1 MSEEAKSRVLE
12 HATAGSRL
20 REQFF
25 AENADLVVDAAR
37 TLAVCLARGGKILF
51 CGNGGSAADAQH
63 LAAEFV
69 NRFEM
74 DRPPLAAIALT
85 TDTSI
90 LTAVGNDFDFDQA
103 FSKQVQAIGSPEDVL
118 VGISTSGNSENVV
131 QAFKAARE
139 NSLVTMALTGR
150 DGGKLA
156 ELSDVLINVPVDSTA
171 LIQEV
176 HITVGHLLCRL
187 VDYFLFQNALAL
199 APYLDG
205 EGFCND

>member
-1 MSEEAKSRVLE
+1 MCEETRKRVLE
-12 HATAGSRL
+12 HAVAGARL

-25 AENADLVVDAAR
+25 AENTDLVVEAAR

-69 NRFEM
+69 NRFEI

-90 LTAVGNDFDFDQA
+90 ITAVGNDFDYGQIFA
-103 FSKQVQAIGSPEDVL
+103 KQVQALGSPEDVL
-118 VGISTSGNSENVV
+118 VGISSSGNSENVIK
-131 QAFKAARE
+131 AFETARE
-139 NSLVTMALTGR
+139 NGVVTMGLTGR
-150 DGGKLA
+150 DGGRMA
-156 ELSDVLINVPVDSTA
+156 ELSDVLMNVPAQQTA
-171 LIQEV
+171 LVQEI
-176 HITVGHLLCRL
+176 HISIGHLLCGL
-187 VDYFLFQNALAL
+187 VDYFLFQNAVAL

-205 EGFCND
+205 DALSD

>member
-1 MSEEAKSRVLE
+1 MTEEAKSRVLE
-12 HATAGSRL
+12 HAATGARL

-37 TLAVCLARGGKILF
+37 TIAVCLARGGKVLF

-69 NRFEM
+69 NRFEI

-90 LTAVGNDFDFDQA
+90 MTAVGNDFDFDQI
-103 FSKQVQAIGSPEDVL
+103 FSKQVQALGSPDDIL
-118 VGISTSGNSENVV
+118 VGLSTSGNSENVV
-131 QAFKAARE
+131 RAFKAARE
-139 NSLVTMALTGR
+139 NSMVTMGITGR
-150 DGGKLA
+150 DGGRMA
-156 ELSDVLINVPVDSTA
+156 ELSDVLVNVPAESSA

-205 EGFCND
+205 ESFD

>member
-1 MSEEAKSRVLE
+1 MTEEAKSRVLE
-12 HATAGSRL
+12 HAVAGARL

-25 AENADLVVDAAR
+25 TENADLLVDAAR
-37 TLAVCLARGGKILF
+37 TIAVCLARGGKVLF

-69 NRFEM
+69 NRFEI

-90 LTAVGNDFDFDQA
+90 ITAVGNDFDFDQIFA
-103 FSKQVQAIGSPEDVL
+103 KQVQALGSPDDIL
-118 VGISTSGNSENVV
+118 VGLSTSGNSENVV
-131 QAFKAARE
+131 RAFRAARE
-139 NSLVTMALTGR
+139 NSVVTLGLTGR
-150 DGGKLA
+150 DGGRMA
-156 ELSDVLINVPVDSTA
+156 ELSDVLVNVSAESTA
-171 LIQEV
+171 LIQEI
-176 HITVGHLLCRL
+176 HITIGHLLCRL

-205 EGFCND
+205 ENFD

>member
-1 MSEEAKSRVLE
+1 MSEEARKRVLE
-12 HATAGSRL
+12 HAVAGARL

-25 AENADLVVDAAR
+25 AENADLVVEAAR

-69 NRFEM
+69 NRFEL

-90 LTAVGNDFDFDQA
+90 ITAVGNDFDYGQI
-103 FSKQVQAIGSPEDVL
+103 FSKQVLALGSSEDVL
-118 VGISTSGNSENVV
+118 VGISTSGNSESVIK
-131 QAFKAARE
+131 AFEAARE
-139 NSLVTMALTGR
+139 SGLVTMGLTGR
-150 DGGKLA
+150 NGGRMA
-156 ELSDVLINVPVDSTA
+156 ELSDVLINVPAQQTA
-171 LIQEV
+171 LTQEL
-176 HITVGHLLCRL
+176 HITIGHLLCRL
-187 VDYFLFQNALAL
+187 VDYFLFQNAVAL

-205 EGFCND
+205 ETLSD

>member
-1 MSEEAKSRVLE
+1 MTEEARSCVLE
-12 HATAGSRL
+12 HAKAGALL

-25 AENADLVVDAAR
+25 EENADLVVDAAR
-37 TLAVCLARGGKILF
+37 TLAVRLARGGKILF

-85 TDTSI
+85 TDSSI
-90 LTAVGNDFDFDQA
+90 LTSIGNDFDFDQIYA
-103 FSKQVQAIGSPEDVL
+103 KQVLALGGPEDVL
-118 VGISTSGNSENVV
+118 VGISTSGNSENVI
-131 QAFKAARE
+131 QAFLAARE
-139 NSLVTMALTGR
+139 NGLLTMALTGR
-150 DGGKLA
+150 GGGKMATLA
-156 ELSDVLINVPVDSTA
+156 DMLINVPNQSTA
-171 LIQEV
+171 LVQEV

-205 EGFCND
+205 EGV